1 MKKKTKKEP
10 PAELSEAYVINAYK
24 DAIEEDEDTDVHV
37 RFDGYRIGL
46 SFNDGNGYLI
56 IFDELLSALNE
67 LADDAGWE
75 EQGVEELE
83 ELAKTARK
91 VLSAKK

>member
-1 MKKKTKKEP
+1 MKKKSTKETP
-10 PAELSEAYVINAYK
+10 TELSEAYVINAYK
-24 DAIEEDEDTDVHV
+24 DGIEEDEDTDVHV

-75 EQGVEELE
+75 AQGVEELE
-83 ELAKTARK
+83 KLLKAAQK
-91 VLSAKK
+91 VLKKR